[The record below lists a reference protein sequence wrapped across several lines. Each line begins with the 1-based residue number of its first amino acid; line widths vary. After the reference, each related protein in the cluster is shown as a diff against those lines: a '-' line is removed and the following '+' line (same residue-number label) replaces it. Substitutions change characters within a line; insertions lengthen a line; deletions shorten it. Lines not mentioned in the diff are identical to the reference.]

1 MFNRLRGLML
11 KRKEEK
17 ELQKLES
24 ARLSKVYPRRLCFY
38 GQYTKQVEDDDLVYN
53 YQHQEIFLAN
63 DIVNPTHLKRLSGKN
78 VTGQLLNVRSFY
90 VKEAGKFL
98 YYVEDTNGIEYW
110 FYGFDFY
117 DSFDRN
123 YLSDHNT
130 TLGRMIDELNDANY
144 RIKASARAK
153 KLEELEIK
161 KEFSK

>member
-1 MFNRLRGLML
+1 MFNKLREIIQ
-11 KRKEEK
+11 KRKDKKENQKVEK
-17 ELQKLES
+17 

-38 GQYTKQVEDDDLVYN
+38 GQYTKQVEDDDLNYN
-53 YQHQEIFLAN
+53 YDHQEIFLAN
-63 DIVNPTHLKRLSGKN
+63 TIINPTHLKRLSGKN
-78 VTGQLLNVRSFY
+78 VTGQLLNVKSFY

-110 FYGFDFY
+110 FSGFDFY

-144 RIKASARAK
+144 RIKAKAKAR

-161 KEFSK
+161 KEFNK